1 MCRFEGGIAV
11 YYQAGL
17 ISPRFPGNTEDD
29 HKTFQ
34 LCHLDETLTGFFF
47 HGATASRGQG
57 PARYRDF
64 TITLRHTTL
73 GRTPL
78 DE

>member
-1 MCRFEGGIAV
+1 MTATGK
-11 YYQAGL
+11 GL
-17 ISPRFPGNTEDD
+17 EVFFKQKILICKGTFNVHQIYNFFYGTTAPDEPGPS
-29 HKTFQ
+29 H
-34 LCHLDETLTGFFF
+34 C
-47 HGATASRGQG
+47 
-57 PARYRDF
+57 RDF